1 MHFLQSPVYFCM
13 LGALAVQL
21 LQIGEYSGI
30 TGTRRANYQT
40 VQFYIFS
47 FVAVLMALIVG
58 YVYFGDELVVHSRM
72 LYFQT
77 GASSPIIIRS
87 LAESVAAGVI
97 SDRVRGKPEM
107 S

>member
-1 MHFLQSPVYFCM
+1 
-13 LGALAVQL
+13 
-21 LQIGEYSGI
+21 
-30 TGTRRANYQT
+30 
-40 VQFYIFS
+40 
-47 FVAVLMALIVG
+47 MALIVG

-97 SDRVRGKPEM
+97 SNRVRAKPEIG
-107 S
+107 

>member
-1 MHFLQSPVYFCM
+1 MNFLQSPVYFCM

-30 TGTRRANYQT
+30 TGTKRVNYQT
-40 VQFYIFS
+40 VQFYVFS

-87 LAESVAAGVI
+87 LAESVAAGI
-97 SDRVRGKPEM
+97 IPNKVRGRPGIR
-107 S
+107 